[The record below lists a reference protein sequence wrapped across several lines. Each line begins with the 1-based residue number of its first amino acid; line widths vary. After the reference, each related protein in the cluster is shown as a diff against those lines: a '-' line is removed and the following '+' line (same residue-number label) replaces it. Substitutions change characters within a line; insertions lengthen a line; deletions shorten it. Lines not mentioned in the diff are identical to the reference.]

1 VVHQPD
7 LGRHAGGREPAMSM
21 TRAVRRLLPALA
33 ALAVVACGP
42 THSSRYQ
49 RKQAQKSL
57 AKLETPGVVIGEFHL
72 TKVTDGDTVRVDG
85 LDSALRLLGIDCEE
99 TFKSETDRRM
109 VEADWQSYLK
119 TKRGT
124 SKRPVKMA
132 TPLGE
137 QAKLFGKEFFKDSP
151 VVRIER
157 DDARQI
163 RDRYNRYLAY
173 VFAKKNGAWVNYNVE
188 VVRAGMSPYFAKYGY
203 SVRFHDE
210 FVAAEAEA
218 RAAQRG
224 IWAPGA
230 MAAQDYDE
238 RAAWWN
244 ARGDFVR
251 AWQRDAAGKPDHLMI
266 DQWDIM
272 ARLEERVGREVTL
285 LGTVG
290 EIRYGDR
297 GPTRVMMSRRMF
309 SDLPLI
315 FWDKDVFVAS
325 GVAGWK
331 SEYISVTGQVT
342 VYENK
347 HTRRKQLQIVIDRP
361 SQIRLSPIPG
371 LTMPEPAAAP
381 APAAAAAP
389 AQP

>member
-1 VVHQPD
+1 
-7 LGRHAGGREPAMSM
+7 MSV
-21 TRAVRRLLPALA
+21 TRRFLLVTAAAAIA
-33 ALAVVACGP
+33 ALALGAGACGP

-57 AKLETPGVVIGEFHL
+57 AKLETPGVVVGEFHL
-72 TKVTDGDTVRVDG
+72 TKVTDGDTIRVDG
-85 LDSALRLLGIDCEE
+85 LDSSLRLLAIDCEE
-99 TFKSETDRRM
+99 TFKNETDRRM
-109 VEADWQSYLK
+109 VEAGWDGYLK
-119 TKRGT
+119 AKRGD

-132 TPLGE
+132 SPLGE
-137 QAKLFGKEFFKDSP
+137 QAKIFGKKFFEGATL
-151 VVRIER
+151 VRIER

-173 VFAKKNGAWVNYNVE
+173 VFAKKNGTWVNYNVE

-203 SVRFHDE
+203 STRFHDE
-210 FVAAEAEA
+210 FVQAEKEAKAAK
-218 RAAQRG
+218 RG
-224 IWAPGA
+224 IWEPGA
-230 MAAQDYDE
+230 MAYPDYAE
-238 RAAWWN
+238 RATWWN

-251 AWQRDAAGKPDHLMI
+251 AWQKEAEGKADHFMI

-272 ARLEERVGREVTL
+272 TRLEQMVGREVTI

-290 EIRYGDR
+290 EIRFGDR

-309 SDLPLI
+309 SDVPLI

-347 HTRRKQLQIVIDRP
+347 HTHRKQLQIVIDRA

-371 LTMPEPAAAP
+371 LTMPDTAVP
-381 APAAAAAP
+381 APAAAANP
-389 AQP
+389 